1 MRRFV
6 ENGSNVEYGGN
17 EMIKKKPYDGVV
29 VAVRYTPQGNIDW
42 VRAFERH
49 GFVFTDRMMM
59 KRDALVE
66 RLKAGKVFKTGERLI
81 YQGNDFEVN
90 DEIHWIEKNGDGV
103 IVAGEASS
111 DHDSLGELP
120 II

>member
-1 MRRFV
+1 
-6 ENGSNVEYGGN
+6 
-17 EMIKKKPYDGVV
+17 MIKKKPYDGVV
-29 VAVRYTPQGNIDW
+29 VAVRYTPQGQIDW

-59 KRDALVE
+59 NRDELVE

-81 YQGNDFEVN
+81 YQGNDFEVKEDILWIKKSGDGTDN
-90 DEIHWIEKNGDGV
+90 DNGV
-103 IVAGEASS
+103 IVAGQGSS
-111 DHDSLGELP
+111 DRDSLGQLP